1 MAKVKLNLRSMSPL
15 ELEAFGRQVVKA
27 LDGNKDFPNPQPP
40 LATLTAGLDELKT
53 ANGDLRTSRQ
63 DTATK
68 LSIRDTKVDAIRLM
82 LRQSAAFVEAVS
94 GDNEKMI
101 LSAGMGVR
109 SLATPSQPAS
119 APGNLTATEGDH
131 EGEIDLH
138 WDSGRRGVTGYEIQR
153 SPDPPTQT
161 SWAHQAISSKSSAT
175 ISGLTS
181 GTRYWFRV
189 ATVTSAGQSGWS
201 DPATKIAP

>member
-1 MAKVKLNLRSMSPL
+1 MLSSCK
-15 ELEAFGRQVVKA
+15 
-27 LDGNKDFPNPQPP
+27 
-40 LATLTAGLDELKT
+40 TAGLDELKT
-53 ANGDLRTSRQ
+53 ANGDLQTSRQ

-68 LSIRDTKVDAIRLM
+68 LTIRDTKVAIRAL

-109 SLATPSQPAS
+109 SAASPTQPPT

-138 WDSGRRGVTGYEIQR
+138 WEPRRGVTGYEIQR
-153 SPDPPTQT
+153 SADPPTAT
-161 SWAHQAISSKSSAT
+161 SWAHQAIS
-175 ISGLTS
+175 
-181 GTRYWFRV
+181 
-189 ATVTSAGQSGWS
+189 
-201 DPATKIAP
+201 